1 LNEGEVTTTAAAG
14 QNNNTNAAGQ
24 SAPRPERE
32 HAARRNYLRNTS
44 LDDAWSASS
53 STSPS
58 GNTAVDP
65 ADGTTVQ
72 VFQEWNSAADRSRST
87 TAAEEETVSN
97 FEAQL
102 MLSEGRYFF
111 VVREGSEGVSVSLAR
126 VQ

>member
-1 LNEGEVTTTAAAG
+1 LLNEGEVTTTAAAG

-53 STSPS
+53 STSP
-58 GNTAVDP
+58 

-87 TAAEEETVSN
+87 TAAEGETVSN